1 MNPDISFWQPFI
13 TISETTLTK
22 TVSHHQP
29 FARKNSSEE
38 LGILCHSYFSL
49 VMRHHSQGHWK
60 NEFFGLTVS
69 GVRVHDCHGR
79 GAQQQARGWS
89 SDWQLTSSHIT
100 QRQWELTGNAVGFL
114 KFKAGSQWWYIPPPT
129 KPHLLILPKQFHQL
143 GTKCSHIS
151 LWGHS
156 SNPYITSI
164 RHGE

>member
-29 FARKNSSEE
+29 FARKNSNEE
-38 LGILCHSYFSL
+38 LGILCLSYFSL

-60 NEFFGLTVS
+60 NEFIWADSVRGQSPWLPWQRSTAAGKGLAQWLTAHIFTHNPEA
-69 GVRVHDCHGR
+69 VR
-79 GAQQQARGWS
+79 AN
-89 SDWQLTSSHIT
+89 
-100 QRQWELTGNAVGFL
+100 GNAVGFF
-114 KFKAGSQWWYIPPPT
+114 KFKAGSQWWYTPPPT

-143 GTKCSHIS
+143 GTKCSHLS